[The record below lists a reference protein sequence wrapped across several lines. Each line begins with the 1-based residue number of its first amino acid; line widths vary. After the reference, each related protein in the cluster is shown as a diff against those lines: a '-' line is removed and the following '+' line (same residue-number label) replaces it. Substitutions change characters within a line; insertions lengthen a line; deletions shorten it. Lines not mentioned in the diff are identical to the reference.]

1 MSNIYL
7 TNRLKRVLNITEESL
22 KDTDAIFPI
31 NIFLALLLENTGTL
45 KNLNN
50 QYNKYI
56 NNLYDLSININ
67 KKKIQKRIYH
77 PFFTHSISSTT
88 LEVINKSLVIMNST
102 NQIYLNEGHLLKAI
116 FSSANEIKDFFS
128 PSDIENILKITAS
141 PKDLI
146 VDLNLYIPLHYD
158 LNDFKISAASKELE
172 YPIYNYVGKKF
183 NYNWA
188 DTLINLFYLDKIPI
202 YICTHK
208 NNIIGFAAYDAFGSS
223 FFGPMGV
230 SDAFRNKKIGHSLL
244 SICLENMKK
253 RGDSYCLIKDAGP
266 IEFYER
272 CCNARLV

>member
-7 TNRLKRVLNITEESL
+7 TNRLKRVFHITEESL
-22 KDTDAIFPI
+22 KDTDAIYPI

-128 PSDIENILKITAS
+128 SYSRPLNESETDIHTENRRASVTYERQGDTDDWGESHAHSDIYYRLYRYNGSDGYTDIFSA
-141 PKDLI
+141 I
-146 VDLNLYIPLHYD
+146 V
-158 LNDFKISAASKELE
+158 
-172 YPIYNYVGKKF
+172 
-183 NYNWA
+183 
-188 DTLINLFYLDKIPI
+188 
-202 YICTHK
+202 
-208 NNIIGFAAYDAFGSS
+208 
-223 FFGPMGV
+223 
-230 SDAFRNKKIGHSLL
+230 FRFRRVPRN
-244 SICLENMKK
+244 
-253 RGDSYCLIKDAGP
+253 
-266 IEFYER
+266 
-272 CCNARLV
+272 